1 VSKEHAYPRELA
13 AFVVEHW
20 EADDPELKPGEV
32 SYHIYETLPNLPT
45 LERLLSACYQAS
57 LMREEERPVS
67 FRLILAAP
75 GLFPPEGGPPSGLQR
90 MEFARR
96 RPFDEDELRRLSPAA
111 DYHRSLIGV
120 ELDRDR
126 SLRIWGLLQSGP
138 RWVRRT
144 QGGREASPPMP
155 PVPVVH
161 VAAPGRLSV
170 HRGDVRVAGLEGGR
184 LRGSSMDVF
193 ASKWLPEGFAAVRA
207 ELAALH
213 EEARRRAEEPWA
225 PLDVDLTRM
234 IGQHVVRRVL
244 AVLREAHHGGTV
256 MFVPPELTG
265 EFSGE
270 NRYVTFKYRFAE
282 GEPRRRFRTL
292 IVDIMNR
299 LAEVHGKGEESS
311 YPREVGWQEYR
322 KTDDVRIAELDE
334 AIFEVAHLMAALAA
348 VDGAVV
354 MTKRFEILGFGA
366 EISGELPAVKTV
378 FRALDLEGER
388 VAEESTD
395 GVGTRHRSAYRLC
408 NALPEAVAVVISQ
421 DGSVRFVTRKGKS
434 VRYWDQA

>member
-1 VSKEHAYPRELA
+1 ML
-13 AFVVEHW
+13 EHW
-20 EADDPELKPGEV
+20 EAVGAELELGRA
-32 SYHIYETLPNLPT
+32 SSHRYETLLDLPT

-67 FRLILAAP
+67 FRLILGAP
-75 GLFPPEGGPPSGLQR
+75 GFFSPEAGPPLGLQR
-90 MEFARR
+90 MEFAQK

-120 ELDRDR
+120 ELDGDR

-144 QGGREASPPMP
+144 QGGREAAPPMP
-155 PVPVVH
+155 PVPVIH
-161 VAAPGRLSV
+161 VVAPGRLSV
-170 HRGDVRVAGLEGGR
+170 HRGDVRVGGLEGGR

-193 ASKWLPEGFAAVRA
+193 ASKWLPESFAAVRE
-207 ELAALH
+207 ELAVLH
-213 EEARRRAEEPWA
+213 EEARRQGEESWA

-244 AVLREAHHGGTV
+244 SVLREAHHGGTV
-256 MFVPPELTG
+256 MFIPPELTE
-265 EFSGE
+265 EFAGE
-270 NRYVTFKYRFAE
+270 NRYVTFKHRFVE

-292 IVDIMNR
+292 IVSIMNR
-299 LAEVHGKGEESS
+299 LAEIHGKGEESS

-322 KTDDVRIAELDE
+322 TTGDEKIAELDE
-334 AIFEVAHLMAALAA
+334 AVFELAHLIAALAA
-348 VDGAVV
+348 VDGAIV

-366 EISGELPAVKTV
+366 EISGELPAIKTV
-378 FRALDLEGER
+378 FRALDLEGEQ
-388 VAEESTD
+388 ATKESTD
-395 GVGTRHRSAYRLC
+395 SVGTRHRSAYRLC